1 MKDQKYNNLETD
13 VIDAKESDYLFIK
26 TSQIPFTESGLYTAL
41 AIYKNEIIAIFKGES
56 ITNIEAAKR
65 AKQNQNHYFVCLPD
79 GGMLDSM
86 HVKCFAK
93 YANDAEGFTKS
104 KFKNKSQNSG
114 GVSLNSKDGND
125 TSKDQEWKYD
135 ESTSGKRKDWCIC
148 IKSSLLLGSKKKAGC
163 LRKRAHG
170 GRQGRRGDIQ
180 EVQEDG
186 RSHQARWWRPS
197 EECSKECTSTLCHPM

>member
-65 AKQNQNHYFVCLPD
+65 AKRNQNHYFVCLPD

-104 KFKNKSQNSG
+104 KFKNNAIITLDDNDNPCLVAKRDIKKGEEVFCAYGKEYWKSF
-114 GVSLNSKDGND
+114 
-125 TSKDQEWKYD
+125 
-135 ESTSGKRKDWCIC
+135 RKE
-148 IKSSLLLGSKKKAGC
+148 IKN
-163 LRKRAHG
+163 
-170 GRQGRRGDIQ
+170 
-180 EVQEDG
+180 
-186 RSHQARWWRPS
+186 
-197 EECSKECTSTLCHPM
+197 T